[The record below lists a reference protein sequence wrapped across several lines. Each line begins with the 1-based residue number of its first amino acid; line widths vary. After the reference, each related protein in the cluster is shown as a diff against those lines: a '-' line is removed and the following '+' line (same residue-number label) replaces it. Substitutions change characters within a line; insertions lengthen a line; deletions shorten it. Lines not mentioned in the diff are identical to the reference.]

1 MVHGTLI
8 DPTSHSLT
16 GASIQANQLHHAF
29 DLIVLAEHFEL
40 DLLGHPFA
48 QFHGVHLLFLTECL
62 QHALDV
68 AHRQVTKTCVL
79 QRMND
84 VDDTAAMDECL
95 DFFHGVSSCDF
106 ALRRAARSS
115 IQSYNTGNNTNVSN
129 AEVFS
134 PPPPPVAGG
143 RWVSRP
149 PPRAGS
155 SGTGPRMATLAVII
169 TGRMR
174 NAVPRIPASRTA
186 RPFSRCSLRKLTDT
200 MPFNIAT
207 PNTAM
212 KPMAE
217 GTERYCPVIA
227 KPTMPPMMANG
238 TLARINTAYFTEL
251 NAV

>member
-129 AEVFS
+129 VEVIR
-134 PPPPPVAGG
+134 PPTTTVASG
-143 RWVSRP
+143 RWVSAP
-149 PPRAGS
+149 TPLES
-155 SGTGPRMATLAVII
+155 SIGTRPRMATLAVII

-174 NAVPRIPASRTA
+174 NAVPRITASRTA
-186 RPFSRCSLRKLTDT
+186 RPFSRCSFRKLTNT
-200 MPFNIAT
+200 IPFNIAT
-207 PNTAM
+207 PNTAI
-212 KPMAE
+212 KPIAE
-217 GTERYCPVIA
+217 GTDRYWPVIA
-227 KPTMPPMMANG
+227 RPTMPPMMAKG
-238 TLARINTAYFTEL
+238 TLAKIKAEYFKE
-251 NAV
+251 